1 MPRALGGVGT
11 LAALV
16 ALLAPGALSSQTPP
30 PKKFPAGS
38 STLVYYELG
47 PHRGRPFVL
56 LSGGP
61 GYDSDYFWFGPV
73 FHDLAKTRWVVT
85 YDQRGTG
92 RSAPVG
98 PKDSVTVADF
108 VADLEAL
115 RVALKVEQIDLLGHS
130 WGGYLAQ
137 AYAAA
142 HGDRVAHLVLVGSA
156 APKFSDTIFLFSQVF
171 PERDMNTPFRKG
183 QETGDTA
190 QIHAALRVYTTMIF
204 YSPEH
209 GEAWR
214 GLGSHLKFNHFQSN
228 QLQRDLA
235 KLDFTPKLADFKFPV
250 LVTTGRYDMNVAP
263 LTAYRIH
270 QAIPGSKFHVFE
282 KSSHITF
289 YEEPAA
295 FNTVVGEFLSH

>member
-1 MPRALGGVGT
+1 MIRLFCVTNVSILWLGMC
-11 LAALV
+11 AAGLR
-16 ALLAPGALSSQTPP
+16 GQTPP
-30 PKKFPAGS
+30 GKPFRSGAN
-38 STLVYYELG
+38 TLVYYEVG
-47 PHRGRPFVL
+47 PRSGTPLVL

-61 GYDSDYFWFGPV
+61 GYDSDYFWFGPA
-73 FHDLAKTRWVVT
+73 FHTLGRTRRVVT

-98 PKDSVTVADF
+98 PGDSVTVADF
-108 VADLEAL
+108 VADLDALREAL
-115 RVALKVEQIDLLGHS
+115 GVPQLDLLGHS

-171 PERDMNTPFRKG
+171 PERDMNTPFAKG
-183 QETGDTA
+183 RATGDTA
-190 QIHAALRVYTTMIF
+190 LIHAALRVYTTMIF

-214 GLGSHLKFNHFQSN
+214 RLGAGLKFNHFQSA
-228 QLQRDLA
+228 QLGRDLDR
-235 KLDFTPKLADFKFPV
+235 LDFTPALKDFNFPT

-270 QAIPGSKFHVFE
+270 QAIRGSRFQVFE
-282 KSSHITF
+282 KSSHIPF
-289 YEEPAA
+289 YEEPEA
-295 FNTVVGEFLSH
+295 FTKVLGEFLSH

>member
-1 MPRALGGVGT
+1 MLRRFAGSSILASLLVVGSI
-11 LAALV
+11 AD
-16 ALLAPGALSSQTPP
+16 LSSQTPP
-30 PKKFPAGS
+30 PKRFSAGS
-38 STLVYYELG
+38 NTLVYYELG
-47 PHRGRPFVL
+47 PHKGVPLVL

-61 GYDSDYFWFGPV
+61 GYDSDYFWFGPA
-73 FHDLAKTRWVVT
+73 FHELAKSRWVVT

-98 PKDSVTVADF
+98 PSDSVTVADF
-108 VADLEAL
+108 VADLDAL
-115 RVALKVEQIDLLGHS
+115 RTALKVEQLDLLGHS

-171 PERDMNTPFRKG
+171 PERDMNTPFRRG
-183 QETGDTA
+183 RETGDTA
-190 QIHAALRVYTTMIF
+190 EIHAALRVYTTMIF

-209 GEAWR
+209 GVAWR
-214 GLGSHLKFNHFQSN
+214 KLGAKLKYNHFQSA
-228 QLQRDLA
+228 QLSKDLQQ
-235 KLDFTPKLADFKFPV
+235 LDFTPKLADFKFPA

-282 KSSHITF
+282 KSSHIPF
-289 YEEPAA
+289 YEEPTA
-295 FNTVVGEFLSH
+295 FTAVLGEFLSR

>member
-1 MPRALGGVGT
+1 MGQSDIFPRLDRESNMLRPFGGPGT
-11 LAALV
+11 AV
-16 ALLAPGALSSQTPP
+16 ALLAFVAPAALSSQTPP

-47 PHRGRPFVL
+47 PHQGRPFVL

-115 RVALKVEQIDLLGHS
+115 RVALKVDQIDLLGHS

-142 HGDRVAHLVLVGSA
+142 HGDRVAHL
-156 APKFSDTIFLFSQVF
+156 
-171 PERDMNTPFRKG
+171 
-183 QETGDTA
+183 
-190 QIHAALRVYTTMIF
+190 
-204 YSPEH
+204 
-209 GEAWR
+209 
-214 GLGSHLKFNHFQSN
+214 
-228 QLQRDLA
+228 
-235 KLDFTPKLADFKFPV
+235 
-250 LVTTGRYDMNVAP
+250 
-263 LTAYRIH
+263 
-270 QAIPGSKFHVFE
+270 
-282 KSSHITF
+282 
-289 YEEPAA
+289 
-295 FNTVVGEFLSH
+295 